1 MEMKDSI
8 KKRLNKAF
16 LIIALIGCF
25 GIVICDVSMYVMC
38 ANYESAMKNY
48 GFSQG
53 EIGKA
58 MVTFSETRSALRA
71 VIGYKDSSEIADAKN
86 DYQTKKEKF
95 KTYLANIE
103 QYMVTK
109 EGRELYAD
117 VNTALDGYWTKSDS
131 ILSLGSTSDVG
142 NSEKAQ
148 KQEYA
153 ELSEMYDTVYNA
165 MVKLMDCNVEK
176 GNSVMLVLEVLKNV
190 ICILVILIIIA
201 SFTVSRKIGKKIS
214 DSIEQ
219 PIDMLVDRF
228 KTLSNGGLDEE
239 FPEYEAD
246 DEFAVI
252 NQTAKEMADSLKLI
266 INDLCWI
273 MAEMADGNFN
283 VNTKIEDKYVGKY
296 VELKNAIRNM
306 NRKINQTLKGVG
318 ESSAQVTAGSENL
331 AQSAQD
337 LAQGATE
344 QAGAVE
350 ELQATIDTITDQI
363 AKTVDNLEETSR
375 KAERCAEEA
384 DTSKVDMHELVEA
397 MNRISE
403 TSKKIENI
411 IADIEDIASQ
421 TNLLSLNAAI
431 EAARAGEAGKGFA
444 VVAEQIRTLADQS
457 AKSAVDTRE
466 LIEGALKE
474 IDEGNTVAMKA
485 VESLD
490 TVVGGINEIAEVSKE
505 LSTSSNQ
512 QIAAM
517 KEADEGINQ
526 ISEVVQSNSA
536 ASQECSA
543 TSEELSAQAE
553 AMNELVSQFVLRS
566 E

>member
-1 MEMKDSI
+1 
-8 KKRLNKAF
+8 
-16 LIIALIGCF
+16 
-25 GIVICDVSMYVMC
+25 
-38 ANYESAMKNY
+38 MKNY

-148 KQEYA
+148 KQEYV

-543 TSEELSAQAE
+543 TSEELSAQAV

>member
-71 VIGYKDSSEIADAKN
+71 VIGYKDSSEIEDAKN

-148 KQEYA
+148 KQEYV

-214 DSIEQ
+214 DRIEQ

-239 FPEYEAD
+239 FPEYAAD
-246 DEFAVI
+246 DEYAVM
-252 NQTAKEMADSLKLI
+252 NQAAKDMADSLKLI

-273 MAEMADGNFN
+273 MADGNFN

-296 VELKNAIRNM
+296 VELKDAIRNM
-306 NRKINQTLKGVG
+306 NRKINQALKGVG
-318 ESSAQVTAGSENL
+318 ESSTQVTAGSENL

-375 KAERCAEEA
+375 KAERCAEQA

-466 LIEGALKE
+466 LIEGTLKE
-474 IDEGNTVAMKA
+474 INEGNTVAMKA

-490 TVVGGINEIAEVSKE
+490 TVVGGINEIAAVSKE
-505 LSTSSNQ
+505 LSANSNQ

>member
-25 GIVICDVSMYVMC
+25 GIVICDVSMYVMG

-95 KTYLANIE
+95 KTCLANIE

-131 ILSLGSTSDVG
+131 ILSLGATSDVG

-148 KQEYA
+148 KQEYV

-165 MVKLMDCNVEK
+165 MVNLMDCNVEK
-176 GNSVMLVLEVLKNV
+176 GNSVMLVFEVLKNV

-214 DSIEQ
+214 DRIEQ

-239 FPEYEAD
+239 FPEYIAD
-246 DEFAVI
+246 DEFAVM
-252 NQTAKEMADSLKLI
+252 NQAAKDMADNLKLI
-266 INDLCWI
+266 INDLSWI

-296 VELKNAIRNM
+296 VELKDAIRNM
-306 NRKINQTLKGVG
+306 NRKINQALKGVG
-318 ESSAQVTAGSENL
+318 ESSTQVTAGSENL

-505 LSTSSNQ
+505 LSASSNQ

>member
-1 MEMKDSI
+1 MNQAAKD
-8 KKRLNKAF
+8 
-16 LIIALIGCF
+16 
-25 GIVICDVSMYVMC
+25 
-38 ANYESAMKNY
+38 
-48 GFSQG
+48 
-53 EIGKA
+53 
-58 MVTFSETRSALRA
+58 
-71 VIGYKDSSEIADAKN
+71 
-86 DYQTKKEKF
+86 
-95 KTYLANIE
+95 
-103 QYMVTK
+103 
-109 EGRELYAD
+109 
-117 VNTALDGYWTKSDS
+117 
-131 ILSLGSTSDVG
+131 
-142 NSEKAQ
+142 
-148 KQEYA
+148 
-153 ELSEMYDTVYNA
+153 
-165 MVKLMDCNVEK
+165 
-176 GNSVMLVLEVLKNV
+176 
-190 ICILVILIIIA
+190 
-201 SFTVSRKIGKKIS
+201 
-214 DSIEQ
+214 
-219 PIDMLVDRF
+219 
-228 KTLSNGGLDEE
+228 
-239 FPEYEAD
+239 
-246 DEFAVI
+246 
-252 NQTAKEMADSLKLI
+252 MADNLKLI
-266 INDLCWI
+266 INDLSWI

-296 VELKNAIRNM
+296 VELKDAIRNM
-306 NRKINQTLKGVG
+306 NRKINQALKGVG
-318 ESSAQVTAGSENL
+318 ESSTQVTAGSENL

-490 TVVGGINEIAEVSKE
+490 TVVGGINEIAAVSKE